1 MSNIGSTTSPWSKK
15 KTLRKS
21 LEDDTN
27 FKNVCF
33 KLCLKASGHDHVLE
47 LENDAVS
54 SVYDMAGDDKERM
67 VYDVGIYT

>member
-1 MSNIGSTTSPWSKK
+1 MNP
-15 KTLRKS
+15 S
-21 LEDDTN
+21 LIM
-27 FKNVCF
+27 
-33 KLCLKASGHDHVLE
+33 LE